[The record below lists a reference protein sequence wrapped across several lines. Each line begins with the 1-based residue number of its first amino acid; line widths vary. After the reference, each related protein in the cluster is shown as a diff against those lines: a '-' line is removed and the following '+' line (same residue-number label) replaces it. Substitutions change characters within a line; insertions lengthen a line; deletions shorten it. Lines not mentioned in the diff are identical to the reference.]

1 MEDYKMNL
9 KKVTIT
15 PAQCAVDLGDGS
27 ERGLYVDQDYILNK
41 LGRPHRAINLMYC
54 YYPLDETFP
63 QRASEC
69 YTGSDVNFAWG
80 YAYDDYFT
88 YKGGLE
94 GNTEG
99 EPFTFMRDVR
109 RHGQDVILT
118 LTCDPH
124 VSDEQIRAIAKD
136 LSTFGR
142 VFLRLN
148 HEADGNWFSFN
159 KRASYEEVGAFF
171 AHFADIIH
179 EEAPNVL
186 MIICIDGVEN
196 VDDEKI
202 KKEEAFAEA
211 VRKADIWSVD
221 KYMALNW
228 GWPFEVAEKDNT
240 QHKLEPNDQVYGKT
254 KRTFERFSEICGG
267 VKKPM
272 LISEFNADG
281 DVTGPYKQAELVKDF
296 TDRIKN
302 DPEKWFSGF
311 TFYQFRD
318 DGRLGLEFTDPN
330 NSANGIEWPLMNT
343 YKEIIHEDYYKP
355 GLKVSEEVTLPATLR
370 WGNSEDS
377 DGISM
382 DLNIESNPVFAEANF
397 NGTLKDMNLIMELN
411 GRWFYKAPGVTYV
424 DFMPA
429 FYGKEVPA
437 NTVMQLNIF
446 APPATGENENTGA
459 KDWQTNYYT
468 EIKEL
473 PDIRLR
479 FESIM

>member
-1 MEDYKMNL
+1 VNL

-69 YTGSDVNFAWG
+69 YTGNDVNFAWG

-124 VSDEQIRAIAKD
+124 VSDDQIRAIAKD

-196 VDDEKI
+196 IEDEKI
-202 KKEEAFAEA
+202 KKEEAFAIA
-211 VRKADIWSVD
+211 VKKADMWSVD

-228 GWPFEVAEKDNT
+228 GWPFEVAEKDND
-240 QHKLEPNDQVYGKT
+240 QHKLEPNDLVYGKT
-254 KRTFERFSEICGG
+254 KRTFERFSEICDGI
-267 VKKPM
+267 KKPM

-330 NSANGIEWPLMNT
+330 NKSNGIEWPLMNT
-343 YKEIIHEDYYKP
+343 YKEIIHEDYFKP
-355 GLKVSEEVTLPATLR
+355 GLKEGEEATLPAVLR

-382 DLNIESNPVFAEANF
+382 ELTIESDPVFAEANF
-397 NGTLKDMNLIMELN
+397 NGTLKEMNLVMELN
-411 GRWFYKAPGVTYV
+411 GRWFYKAPGVTFV

-429 FYGKEVPA
+429 FYGKEIAA
-437 NTVMQLNIF
+437 NTTMKLNIF
-446 APPATGENENTGA
+446 APPASGENENTGA
-459 KDWQTNYYT
+459 KDWQTNVYT
-468 EIKEL
+468 EITEL
-473 PDIRLR
+473 PDVRLR
-479 FESIM
+479 YESIV

>member
-1 MEDYKMNL
+1 MSLNR
-9 KKVTIT
+9 VTIT

-69 YTGSDVNFAWG
+69 YTGSEVSFAWD

-124 VSDEQIRAIAKD
+124 VSDDQIRAIAKG

-142 VFLRLN
+142 IFLRLN

-202 KKEEAFAEA
+202 KKEEASSAG
-211 VRKADIWSVD
+211 VR
-221 KYMALNW
+221 
-228 GWPFEVAEKDNT
+228 
-240 QHKLEPNDQVYGKT
+240 
-254 KRTFERFSEICGG
+254 
-267 VKKPM
+267 
-272 LISEFNADG
+272 
-281 DVTGPYKQAELVKDF
+281 
-296 TDRIKN
+296 RIKAI
-302 DPEKWFSGF
+302 
-311 TFYQFRD
+311 
-318 DGRLGLEFTDPN
+318 LE
-330 NSANGIEWPLMNT
+330 
-343 YKEIIHEDYYKP
+343 
-355 GLKVSEEVTLPATLR
+355 
-370 WGNSEDS
+370 
-377 DGISM
+377 
-382 DLNIESNPVFAEANF
+382 
-397 NGTLKDMNLIMELN
+397 
-411 GRWFYKAPGVTYV
+411 
-424 DFMPA
+424 
-429 FYGKEVPA
+429 
-437 NTVMQLNIF
+437 
-446 APPATGENENTGA
+446 
-459 KDWQTNYYT
+459 
-468 EIKEL
+468 
-473 PDIRLR
+473 
-479 FESIM
+479 